1 MNLVKD
7 HIETIGQ
14 LCKKHHVEKLY
25 AFGSVLTPSFTDS
38 SDVDFLVEFED
49 KNIERFVSNFFSLK
63 ANLESLLG
71 REVDLVESDAISNP
85 YFKEELE
92 ETKLL
97 LYESED

>member
-14 LCKKHHVEKLY
+14 LCKEHHVEKLY
-25 AFGSVLTPSFTDS
+25 AFGSVLTPSFTDT
-38 SDVDFLVEFED
+38 SDVDFLVDF
-49 KNIERFVSNFFSLK
+49 KNEEIKKFVSNFFSLK
-63 ANLESLLG
+63 DGLESLLG
-71 REVDLVESDAISNP
+71 REVDLVESDTISNP

-97 LYESED
+97 LYESKD

>member
-25 AFGSVLTPSFTDS
+25 VFGSVLTPSFTDS

-49 KNIERFVSNFFSLK
+49 KKIERFVSNFFSLK